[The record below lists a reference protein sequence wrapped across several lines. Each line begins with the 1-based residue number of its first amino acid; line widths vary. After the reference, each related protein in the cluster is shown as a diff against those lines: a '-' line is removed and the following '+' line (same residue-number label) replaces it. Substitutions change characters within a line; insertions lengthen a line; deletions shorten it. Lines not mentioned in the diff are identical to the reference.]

1 MRSFKVVLPCAA
13 MTLVVANMML
23 VGQTQGPLKDP
34 GATVARPRKS
44 TDSNAPS
51 STSNDAEL
59 PKIPSKLKKDPA
71 LTKSG
76 EVAQFK
82 ADVDIVTIDAAVI
95 DNKGHFIP
103 GIPAGNF
110 RILEDNVPQQ
120 IRKVDMGE
128 APMTIAMVIEF
139 SNRFQKY
146 YSYAW
151 YQTLQLAWGFAESLK
166 PEDYAAVVAYDMR
179 SEILTDFT
187 TDKMKIREG
196 LDRLKIAAFSE
207 ANMFDAVTD
216 TAERMSDIEGRKAIL
231 LITSGIDT
239 FSRLTYDQTRK
250 KLQEAGVPIYSIGIM
265 QMQREMADAYMS
277 GPQRMDFLQADNE
290 LRTFA
295 KETGG
300 AAYFPKFE
308 GEYGQIFQMLHQALR
323 NQYVLTY
330 QPSNTKHD
338 GAFRKIKVELVNPAT
353 NEPLPVKDEKGKPIK
368 YQIVARSGY
377 KAPRAVE

>member
-1 MRSFKVVLPCAA
+1 MLF
-13 MTLVVANMML
+13 VVASL
-23 VGQTQGPLKDP
+23 VVGQTQGPLKDP
-34 GATVARPRKS
+34 GATVARPRKNP
-44 TDSNAPS
+44 DSPK
-51 STSNDAEL
+51 DEEL
-59 PKIPSKLKKDPA
+59 PKIPSKLKKDPKQEPGN
-71 LTKSG
+71 L
-76 EVAQFK
+76 AQFESNV
-82 ADVDIVTIDAAVI
+82 DVVTLDVAVI

-103 GIPAGNF
+103 GIPPGNF
-110 RILEDNVPQQ
+110 RVLEDNVPQQ

-139 SNRFQKY
+139 SNLFQRY
-146 YSYAW
+146 WSAAW

-166 PEDYAAVVAYDMR
+166 PEDYAAVVAYDIR
-179 SEILTDFT
+179 PEILADFT

-216 TAERMSDIEGRKAIL
+216 TADRMSGIEGRKAIL

-239 FSRLTYDQTRK
+239 FSKITYDQTRK
-250 KLQEAGVPIYSIGIM
+250 KLQEAGVPIYSIGLM
-265 QMQREMADAYMS
+265 QMQRDMADAYMA
-277 GPQRMDFLQADNE
+277 PTARMDFLQADNE

-300 AAYFPKFE
+300 AAYFPRFP
-308 GEYGQIFQMLHQALR
+308 GEYPGIFQMLHQSLR
-323 NQYVLTY
+323 NQYVITY

-338 GAFRKIKVELVNPAT
+338 GAFRKLKVELVNPAT

-368 YQIVARSGY
+368 YQIICKTGY
-377 KAPRAVE
+377 KAPRTVE

>member
-1 MRSFKVVLPCAA
+1 MRSLKVLLPSAA
-13 MTLVVANMML
+13 MFLVVANL
-23 VGQTQGPLKDP
+23 VVGQTQGPLKDP
-34 GATVARPRKS
+34 GATVAKPRKS
-44 TDSNAPS
+44 PDSKNS
-51 STSNDAEL
+51 DEEL
-59 PKIPSKLKKDPA
+59 PKIPSKLKKDP
-71 LTKSG
+71 KMEPG
-76 EVAQFK
+76 VDVAQFQSN
-82 ADVDIVTIDAAVI
+82 VDIVTIDVAVV

-103 GIPAGNF
+103 GIPPGNF
-110 RILEDNVPQQ
+110 RVLEDNVPQQ

-128 APMTIAMVIEF
+128 APMTIALVIEF
-139 SNRFQKY
+139 SNLFQKY
-146 YSYAW
+146 WSGAW

-166 PEDYAAVVAYDMR
+166 PEDYAAVVAYDIR
-179 SEILTDFT
+179 PEILADFT

-216 TAERMSDIEGRKAIL
+216 TADRMSGIEGRKAIL

-239 FSRLTYDQTRK
+239 FSKITYDQTRK
-250 KLQEAGVPIYSIGIM
+250 KLQDSGVPVYSIGIM
-265 QMQREMADAYMS
+265 QMQRDMADAGGYM
-277 GPQRMDFLQADNE
+277 GPIARMDFLQADNE

-300 AAYFPKFE
+300 AAYFPRFP
-308 GEYGQIFQMLHQALR
+308 GEYPGIFQMLHQALR
-323 NQYVLTY
+323 NQYVITY

-338 GAFRKIKVELVNPAT
+338 GAFRKLKVELVNPAT

-368 YQIVARSGY
+368 YQIVCKTGY